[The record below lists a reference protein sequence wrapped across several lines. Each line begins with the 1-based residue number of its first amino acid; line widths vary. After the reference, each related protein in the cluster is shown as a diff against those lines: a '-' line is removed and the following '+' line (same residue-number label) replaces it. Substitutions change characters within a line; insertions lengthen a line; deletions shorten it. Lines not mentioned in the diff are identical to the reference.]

1 MSSNMHLFTRFFSK
15 AFFYCWKMKKFFH
28 AEFFFIHSWKSSF
41 QEEGE
46 KCVLA
51 IDLLFWWLLHS
62 RSWCASHCNIW
73 GKTFWIMDRLGKYS
87 CFLWFD
93 VRNTFA
99 VSLSDVGVVVHS
111 KRKKV
116 HWPLKRGKVFQV
128 TLLSQLWC
136 IEEKSASFSAL
147 TDYTAAFLPNCF
159 GHIFWFLARTRPA
172 VLGWLENK

>member
-1 MSSNMHLFTRFFSK
+1 MALLILYSNSSLR
-15 AFFYCWKMKKFFH
+15 
-28 AEFFFIHSWKSSF
+28 
-41 QEEGE
+41 
-46 KCVLA
+46 
-51 IDLLFWWLLHS
+51 
-62 RSWCASHCNIW
+62 
-73 GKTFWIMDRLGKYS
+73 KYS
-87 CFLWFD
+87 WFLWFD

-172 VLGWLENK
+172 VLGWLEKQQFPNGLRFDVRWCTIVRLFLLCDLAKNQVFDLTKYAR